1 MNRRTVKAFAVT
13 ATLLAVVV
21 GCTDPTV
28 APKSAVTGA
37 NIWADPN
44 AYAEYMAK
52 LYAGLVV
59 TSQIGPN
66 DPGFQNG
73 DIKL

>member
-1 MNRRTVKAFAVT
+1 MNLRAFQAV
-13 ATLLAVVV
+13 AVVAPLVAAAV

-44 AYAEYMAK
+44 A
-52 LYAGLVV
+52 
-59 TSQIGPN
+59 
-66 DPGFQNG
+66 
-73 DIKL
+73 